1 MSSNSKVGKAP
12 SASRIETRYLVLSR
26 HINAHGTV
34 FGGTILAWIDMVAA
48 MVGERHAG
56 RDVVTASIDSVSFH
70 TPIFADDHVVL
81 RAGVNYVGRTSME
94 VGVEV
99 YRENPHNNT
108 SIKATSAFVT
118 LVAMDEEHRPVEI
131 VPLLCENDAERAAF
145 EQGRQ
150 RAEIRRKNRT
160 N

>member
-1 MSSNSKVGKAP
+1 MNSGAKAGKAP
-12 SASRIETRYLVLSR
+12 SASRVETRYLVLSR

-99 YRENPHNNT
+99 FRENPHNNT
-108 SIKATSAFVT
+108 SVKATSAFVT
-118 LVAMDEEHRPVEI
+118 LVALDEGHRPVEI
-131 VPLLCENDAERAAF
+131 SPLLCESDQERAVF
-145 EQGRQ
+145 EAGRE
-150 RAEIRRKNRT
+150 RAEIRRKNRR